1 LRPRQAAVSLSALV
15 LLATGLG
22 AEPIFLGRQYNRCT
36 ACHYSPTGG
45 GLLTPY
51 GRSLSR
57 QELSTTGRSDPS
69 VQAAP
74 GTGEQA
80 FLFGATG
87 DALGPLDL
95 GIDLRPS
102 HLSLGSGPT
111 GTDRNLLMTAD
122 LLAAWRSHGWT
133 VYGEF
138 GRQPRL
144 DGTKWDSYEHW
155 VGYQSENGLGFRVG
169 RFLPAYGIRF
179 ADHTAY
185 TRAGLGLAMF
195 DQLYALELSKTG
207 DHHLLQF
214 ALSPGRADS
223 IVHDDGQRAFTT
235 SGRLQLDLGSRNV
248 LVFSGLYRGKAT
260 LEPANGAGG
269 IAFGIAPAR
278 RLSIWTEADAQFRSG
293 SSGAPAYTLLNET
306 SLEVYPG
313 LWLKISPQLRTDYGD
328 TSGGSFRWAFE
339 ANLLPRTHWNVG
351 LSYYRDKTRA
361 SGSVFE
367 TFLAQLHLYL

>member
-1 LRPRQAAVSLSALV
+1 MRPRQAAVSLSAL
-15 LLATGLG
+15 LLLGTGLG

-74 GTGEQA
+74 GKGEEA
-80 FLFGATG
+80 FLFGALG
-87 DALGPLDL
+87 DALGPVSL

-102 HLSLGSGPT
+102 HLSLGTGPT

-138 GRQPRL
+138 GRQPRI
-144 DGTKWDSYEHW
+144 DETKWDSYEHW
-155 VGYQSENGLGFRVG
+155 VGFQSEKGLGFRVG

-185 TRAGLGLAMF
+185 TRAGLGLTIYAALTLGALTALQNF
-195 DQLYALELSKTG
+195 GSRRWAAYRQASAEQFGFLEERIAGTEDIRAVGAEEYVLHGLYARTRAMLRYGRRVFTAQSLSSVITNFLFVAG
-207 DHHLLQF
+207 YGLGLGLGAYLYTQQ
-214 ALSPGRADS
+214 AVS
-223 IVHDDGQRAFTT
+223 IGTVQTDD
-235 SGRLQLDLGSRNV
+235 
-248 LVFSGLYRGKAT
+248 
-260 LEPANGAGG
+260 
-269 IAFGIAPAR
+269 II
-278 RLSIWTEADAQFRSG
+278 
-293 SSGAPAYTLLNET
+293 LLNITGGGLARVKEDY
-306 SLEVYPG
+306 SLH
-313 LWLKISPQLRTDYGD
+313 QLQPDITVAA
-328 TSGGSFRWAFE
+328 SRWEDAVEFLE
-339 ANLLPRTHWNVG
+339 A
-351 LSYYRDKTRA
+351 RA
-361 SGSVFE
+361 
-367 TFLAQLHLYL
+367 